1 MKKLAVVIIILVV
14 VVTAVASYWYT
25 FSSKLEQFATT
36 SGTDHILE
44 WLEHTSIETRLGT
57 VSGRSNG
64 QSHAFLGM
72 RYGRAQRFRAG
83 ELAEPWS
90 GTLEATAFGNS
101 CCQAQSGDVGRLSED
116 CLFLN
121 VFTPSMQGERRPVL
135 FWIHGGSYNA
145 GSGATDGS
153 VLAEQGDVVV
163 VSINYRL
170 GLLGFLDLSA
180 YGDKFAGSAT
190 NGISDQILALEWV
203 RTNIA
208 DYGGDPDS
216 VTIFGESAG
225 GGSVMAIVASPSADG
240 LYHRAINHSGEQ
252 INQRSGDPREA
263 LAKQLD
269 VEPAQVPETLLGL
282 SAQEV
287 LDVQQSVSLGPG
299 GHLDGT
305 VVTRPSNAAIIE
317 HGADGVPIIAGYNR
331 DEGTLFSFL
340 MPSVIWGFVGDLIAA
355 GVMPEVS
362 TRAYLDAVQAAYPE
376 DSRQERFERMFA
388 ELLKR
393 GTTNSAAHAS
403 AAGPGGWL
411 YRFDLPVQKIPD
423 LGATHG
429 AEIAFTFNA
438 LAGGAPDSAFFYGR
452 NDPVVRK
459 LALDWS
465 NTVIQFARTGN
476 PNGAG
481 LPDWPQYTVE
491 TREALILDDNPR
503 IAADLNQADRARWG
517 DTEKTSAELR

>member
-1 MKKLAVVIIILVV
+1 
-14 VVTAVASYWYT
+14 
-25 FSSKLEQFATT
+25 
-36 SGTDHILE
+36 
-44 WLEHTSIETRLGT
+44 
-57 VSGRSNG
+57 
-64 QSHAFLGM
+64 
-72 RYGRAQRFRAG
+72 
-83 ELAEPWS
+83 
-90 GTLEATAFGNS
+90 
-101 CCQAQSGDVGRLSED
+101 
-116 CLFLN
+116 
-121 VFTPSMQGERRPVL
+121 
-135 FWIHGGSYNA
+135 
-145 GSGATDGS
+145 
-153 VLAEQGDVVV
+153 
-163 VSINYRL
+163 
-170 GLLGFLDLSA
+170 
-180 YGDKFAGSAT
+180 
-190 NGISDQILALEWV
+190 
-203 RTNIA
+203 
-208 DYGGDPDS
+208 
-216 VTIFGESAG
+216 
-225 GGSVMAIVASPSADG
+225 
-240 LYHRAINHSGEQ
+240 
-252 INQRSGDPREA
+252 
-263 LAKQLD
+263 
-269 VEPAQVPETLLGL
+269 
-282 SAQEV
+282 
-287 LDVQQSVSLGPG
+287 
-299 GHLDGT
+299 
-305 VVTRPSNAAIIE
+305 
-317 HGADGVPIIAGYNR
+317 
-331 DEGTLFSFL
+331 
-340 MPSVIWGFVGDLIAA
+340 
-355 GVMPEVS
+355 
-362 TRAYLDAVQAAYPE
+362 VQAAYPE